1 MKIWILSSS
10 DYEESFCPSVYVEK
24 PTVNVLLEDLDGDL
38 NKAEITS
45 LLRKG
50 FFESDNTHYLLTEHE
65 L

>member
-10 DYEESFCPSVYVEK
+10 DYEESFNPSVYVEK
-24 PTVNVLLEDLDGDL
+24 PTVKVLLEDLDGDL
-38 NKAEITS
+38 NKVEIVS

-50 FFESDNTHYLLTEHE
+50 FFESDDAYYLLTEHE